1 MSETPDDAQVVAAFD
16 ELPVLPGSGLRHS
29 WQVYPPG
36 DQLGTLNRLT
46 GAAVA
51 GAAATVATG
60 ARVGLSLPI
69 ELPDPPLFDRQ
80 PVRHTVFSTG
90 RNTWDDRLDGL
101 YPQASSQW
109 DSLRHIRAR
118 EDGFYGG
125 WQGEPDTDPE
135 RLGIQNWARAGI
147 VGRGV
152 LIDLAEAGGF
162 DPFEHHIFEV
172 ADLQRALEAQHTTL
186 RYGDI
191 LCIRTGWVDRY
202 LALDETGRREL
213 ASRFTQPAQRGWAGL
228 SGSEEMSRFLW
239 DSGAAAVVCD
249 NPAVEVAPG
258 DPAVGSLHRR
268 LIPCLGFALGELFD
282 LTGLAPACQQAG
294 RREFLFASVPLNLTG
309 GVGSPASAVAIF

>member
-16 ELPVLPGSGLRHS
+16 KLPVLPGSGLRHS

-51 GAAATVATG
+51 GAAATVRTG

-80 PVRHTVFSTG
+80 PVRHAVFSTG

-135 RLGIQNWARAGI
+135 RLGIQNWARPGI
-147 VGRGV
+147 IGRGV

-162 DPFEHHIFEV
+162 DPFEHHVFEV
-172 ADLQRALEAQHTTL
+172 ADLQRALEAQRTTL

-202 LALDETGRREL
+202 LALDEAGRRAL
-213 ASRFTQPAQRGWAGL
+213 ASRFTDPAQRSWAGL

-282 LTGLAPACQQAG
+282 LTGLGPACQQAG